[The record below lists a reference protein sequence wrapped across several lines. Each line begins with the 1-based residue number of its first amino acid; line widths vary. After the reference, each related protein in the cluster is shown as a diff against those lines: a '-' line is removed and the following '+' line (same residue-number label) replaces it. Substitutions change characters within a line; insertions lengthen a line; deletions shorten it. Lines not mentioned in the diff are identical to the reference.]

1 MRRQKTERELGYQQA
16 LLEARARIKSLQD
29 DLRKRRGASV
39 SKAIQYTSW
48 RARELGYQRGI
59 REFLKE
65 LREWSADLCVNASRK
80 RRGGRSGAG

>member
-1 MRRQKTERELGYQQA
+1 MRRQKTERELGYQQG
-16 LLEARARIKSLQD
+16 LLEARARIRSLQD

-48 RARELGYQRGI
+48 RDRELGYQRGI

-65 LREWSADLCVNASRK
+65 LREWSADLRK
-80 RRGGRSGAG
+80 RL